1 MGLMTEIDFQKIE
14 PEWLEPIDA
23 HLESVSLMTRP
34 ERLFV
39 NGLIRH
45 FKPKKI
51 LEVGV
56 WTGTGTCVV
65 LNAMKDMPETRLH
78 SIDLLSTIPKNHP
91 QNTAGQDKNIGYMA
105 SEMFPQALKSG
116 RGGIWTLHR
125 GQRSEKV
132 LDQVGDGI
140 DFVVLDADHDLPGEI
155 IDFLL
160 ILPRT
165 TEDCVFV
172 LHDIN
177 ITLTNRSRQIMGV
190 NRHRCGRLLMSTVTA
205 DKCYP
210 KLGNPL
216 DFNDEQSQVLLKKV
230 QDKSVP
236 NIGAFRVGPETRR
249 TEHLADL
256 FNYFLM
262 VWFSFFGFQD
272 FVNIDN
278 MFRRY
283 YPDQLVNLF
292 EIGFN
297 YNAFIRS
304 AKK

>member
-1 MGLMTEIDFQKIE
+1 MGLMTGIDFQKVE
-14 PEWLEPIDA
+14 PERLEPIDA
-23 HLESVSLMTRP
+23 SLDCVSLMTKQ

-56 WTGTGTCVV
+56 WTGTGSCVI
-65 LNAMKDMPETRLH
+65 LNAISDLPETRLY
-78 SIDLLSTIPKNHP
+78 SIDLLSSIPKNHP
-91 QNTAGQDKNIGYMA
+91 QNMTRQDKKIGYMA
-105 SEMFPQALKSG
+105 SEMFAQSLKA
-116 RGGIWTLHR
+116 RGNWTLHCGR
-125 GQRSEKV
+125 RSEMV
-132 LDQVGDGI
+132 LDQIGDGI

-160 ILPRT
+160 ILPLT
-165 TEDCVFV
+165 TENCVFV

-177 ITLTNRSRQIMGV
+177 ITLTNRDRQIMQV

-216 DFNDEQSQVLLKKV
+216 EFDDEQSKVLLKKV
-230 QDKSVP
+230 QDKSLP

-249 TEHLADL
+249 TERLADI

-262 VWFSFFGFQD
+262 VWFGFFGFHD

-278 MFRRY
+278 VLRRY
-283 YPDQLVNLF
+283 YPEQLVNLF

-304 AKK
+304 AKA